1 MTTRLLL
8 FDADDRIA
16 LTLDG
21 DRWVAPAAESH
32 AGETAGPVWSR
43 GDLEFRTAVIEPGEE
58 PAGSRWWTLGALVGE
73 RPPFDPPELIDL
85 IRRQLP
91 SCFA

>member
-1 MTTRLLL
+1 MERALL
-8 FDADDRIA
+8 FDPDDRVA
-16 LTLDG
+16 LVVEDG
-21 DRWVAPAAESH
+21 RWVAPDVPIEGA
-32 AGETAGPVWSR
+32 PVWSR
-43 GDLEFRTAVIEPGEE
+43 GDLVFRSAVITPGEE
-58 PAGSRWWTLGALVGE
+58 PSGARWWTLGELLAE

>member
-1 MTTRLLL
+1 MTSRLLL
-8 FDADDRIA
+8 FDRDDRIA
-16 LTLDG
+16 LVEEDG
-21 DRWVAPAAESH
+21 RWTAPAGAV
-32 AGETAGPVWSR
+32 ETPVWTR
-43 GDLEFRTAVIEPGEE
+43 GDLVVGSAVIEPGDAPEG
-58 PAGSRWWTLGALVGE
+58 ARWWTLGQLVGE

>member
-1 MTTRLLL
+1 MTSRVLL
-8 FDADDRIA
+8 FDADDRVA
-16 LTLDG
+16 LLHED
-21 DRWVAPAAESH
+21 DRWVAPA
-32 AGETAGPVWSR
+32 GEVVTPVWSR
-43 GDLEFRTAVIEPGEE
+43 GDLVFGSAVIEPAAA
-58 PAGSRWWTLGALVGE
+58 PAGTRWWTLAELVGE

>member
-1 MTTRLLL
+1 VTTRELL
-8 FDADDRIA
+8 FDADDRVA
-16 LTLDG
+16 LVREG
-21 DRWVAPAAESH
+21 EVWVAPPGAVA
-32 AGETAGPVWSR
+32 TPVWSR
-43 GDLEFRTAVIEPGEE
+43 GDLVFGSRVIDSDAAPDG
-58 PAGSRWWTLGALVGE
+58 ARWWTLGELVGE

>member
-1 MTTRLLL
+1 MTSRLLL

-16 LTLDG
+16 LVFDG
-21 DRWVAPAAESH
+21 DRWVAPA
-32 AGETAGPVWSR
+32 GEVATPVWSR
-43 GDLEFRTAVIEPGEE
+43 GDLVFGSSVIA
-58 PAGSRWWTLGALVGE
+58 PADAPEGARWWTLGELVGE

>member
-1 MTTRLLL
+1 MTTRILL
-8 FDADDRIA
+8 FDRDDRIA
-16 LTLDG
+16 LVEEDG
-21 DRWVAPAAESH
+21 RWTAPP
-32 AGETAGPVWSR
+32 GTVETPIWAR
-43 GDLEFRTAVIEPGEE
+43 GDLVFGSAVIEPGDA
-58 PAGSRWWTLGALVGE
+58 PAGARWWTLGQLVGE

>member
-1 MTTRLLL
+1 MTGRILL
-8 FDADDRIA
+8 FDRDDRIA
-16 LTLDG
+16 LVEEDG
-21 DRWVAPAAESH
+21 RWVAPA
-32 AGETAGPVWSR
+32 GEVTAPVWSR
-43 GDLEFRTAVIEPGEE
+43 GELVFGSAVIEPSAAPEG
-58 PAGSRWWTLGALVGE
+58 ARWWTLGQLIGE

>member
-1 MTTRLLL
+1 VTSRVLL
-8 FDADDRIA
+8 FDAHDRIA
-16 LTLDG
+16 LVLDG
-21 DRWVAPAAESH
+21 GRWTVPIAEVE
-32 AGETAGPVWSR
+32 APVWSR
-43 GDLEFRTAVIEPGEE
+43 GDVVFGSTVIEPSAA
-58 PAGSRWWTLGALVGE
+58 PAGARWWTLGELVGE

>member
-1 MTTRLLL
+1 MTSRVLL

-16 LTLDG
+16 LVLED
-21 DRWVAPAAESH
+21 DRWVAPS
-32 AGETAGPVWSR
+32 GEVPTPVWSR
-43 GDLEFRTAVIEPGEE
+43 GDLVFGSAVIEPADAPDG
-58 PAGSRWWTLGALVGE
+58 ARWWTLGELVGG
-73 RPPFDPPELIDL
+73 RPPFDPPELLDL